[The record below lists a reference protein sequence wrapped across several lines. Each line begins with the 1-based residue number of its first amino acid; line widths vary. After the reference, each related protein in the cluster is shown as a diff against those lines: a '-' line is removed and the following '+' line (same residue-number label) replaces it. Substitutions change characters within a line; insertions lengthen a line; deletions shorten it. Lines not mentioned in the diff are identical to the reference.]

1 MNIQRNRLVKIA
13 LLLSLLIGLCLPTF
27 PAAAAIEVT
36 VNTTDDVDDGVCDDS
51 HCSLREAILATNAS
65 PGSNAISFQIP
76 GSGVHEIQLTSPLPA
91 LAAGTTIAGDSQ
103 PGYSGS
109 PVIVLRGGPGVDVG
123 LRIDGGDV
131 NVRGLSLVGFGPV
144 DPEALGPEAGAAIL
158 VTASDS
164 ITIRDNYIGLLPSG
178 DAVPNGIGVRLEGN
192 GAWILTNV
200 ISANSLGVSISGG
213 ENNTLWGNR
222 IGTDPSG
229 SAPAGFQSCGIWIG
243 NGAGA
248 VTIGGAL
255 PGYGNLISGNGLGI
269 LIDDAINVH
278 IVGNRIGTDASG
290 LTAVPNS
297 IGIETHGRITI
308 IGTTATGM
316 GSASG
321 NLISGNDWG
330 IRIATGAEETFIQ
343 HNLIGT
349 DISGQGSLPNMNEGI
364 HSQATAGAVIGGF
377 GVDEGNVIQGNGGS
391 GIGLGG
397 NTNGHLILGNTIRQ
411 NGGDGIGR
419 SVPNG
424 NNTFRRNSVS
434 GNAGLGITGGWLEI
448 PSLDSVSTSEVSGT
462 AACTHCVIEFF
473 LADDDPS
480 GSGEGMTFLGDTE
493 TDDSGAFTTSLDGMG
508 FCSLITATVTTTAG
522 RTSNFAPNERSGT
535 CLVIPHELI
544 PLFVPPWIVFGGVFG
559 LLLGRRPGRRPRIY
573 ALGGAGAGLLLG
585 LGLTALL
592 IAMPFVH
599 VPPLQQAQPTPI
611 PTQPGNAEAQATL
624 NAILTQ
630 MAATTSTLTPTP
642 TAIATFTPTPSLTA
656 IPGPIYGI
664 LTMNAFCRGGPGA
677 VYDVV
682 TGFATGYRGLL
693 DGRNAES
700 TWFRFR
706 DFRCHVFAGALEIEG
721 DANSLPVLPP
731 PPTPTPA
738 LGCWVPG
745 TAGNVCTFPC
755 PAGATGGPCTP

>member
-1 MNIQRNRLVKIA
+1 MNNQHSRLVKIA
-13 LLLSLLIGLCLPTF
+13 LLLALLIGLCLPTF
-27 PAAAAIEVT
+27 SAAATGAVT

-51 HCSLREAILATNAS
+51 HCSLREAILATNAT
-65 PGSNAISFQIP
+65 PGSDVISFQIP
-76 GSGVHEIQLTSPLPA
+76 GSGVHEIQLTSPLPS
-91 LAAGTTIAGDSQ
+91 LTSGTTIAGETQ
-103 PGYSGS
+103 PGYSGT

-123 LRIDGGDV
+123 LHIDGGDV
-131 NVRGLSLVGFGPV
+131 SIRGLSLVGFGPV
-144 DPEALGPEAGAAIL
+144 DPEELMPTAGAAIL

-178 DAVPNGIGVRLEGN
+178 EAVPNGIGVRLEGD

-213 ENNTLWGNR
+213 GNHTIWGNR

-229 SAPAGFQSCGIWIG
+229 SAAAGLQPFGIWIG
-243 NGAGA
+243 NGAGP

-269 LIDDAINVH
+269 YIVDGINIH

-290 LTAVPNS
+290 MTAVPNS
-297 IGIETHGRITI
+297 IGIQTHGRITI

-316 GSASG
+316 GSATG
-321 NLISGNDWG
+321 NLISGNEWG
-330 IRIATGAEETFIQ
+330 IWIATSAQDTFVQ

-349 DISGQGSLPNMNEGI
+349 DVSGQGSLPNTNEGI
-364 HSQATAGAVIGGF
+364 HSVATAGAVIGGF

-397 NTNGHLILGNTIRQ
+397 NANGHLILGNTIRQ

-424 NNTFRRNSVS
+424 NNTFRRNSIS

-448 PSLDSVSTSEVSGT
+448 PSLDSVSTSEISGS

-493 TDDSGAFTTSLDGMG
+493 TDDSGAFATTLSGVGSCD
-508 FCSLITATVTTTAG
+508 LITATVTTTAG
-522 RTSNFAPNERSGT
+522 RTSNFAHNERSGT

-544 PLFVPPWIVFGGVFG
+544 PLFVPPWIVFGGILG
-559 LLLGRRPGRRPRIY
+559 LFLGRRPGRRPGMY
-573 ALGGAGAGLLLG
+573 ALGGAGAGLLTG

-592 IAMPFVH
+592 VAMPFVH
-599 VPPLQQAQPTPI
+599 VPSWQQAQPTPT
-611 PTQPGNAEAQATL
+611 PTQPGDAEAQATL
-624 NAILTQ
+624 SAILTQ
-630 MAATTSTLTPTP
+630 MAATTSTPTPTP
-642 TAIATFTPTPSLTA
+642 TAIATFTPTPSLTPT
-656 IPGPIYGI
+656 PGPIYGI